1 MDRVRTAEVED
12 LLGAFLAL
20 ETKDEAYALLV
31 DLCTV
36 REIHDMA
43 QRLHVAR
50 MLAAGEHYAAIQAVT
65 GASAT
70 TISRVSKALNYG
82 ADGYVRI
89 LARLPE
95 AEDKAKTNKAKTI
108 ETD

>member
-1 MDRVRTAEVED
+1 MSQDRVRTAEVED
-12 LLGAFLAL
+12 LLGALLVL
-20 ETKDEAYALLV
+20 ETEDEAYSLLV

-50 MLAAGEHYAAIQAVT
+50 LLAAGEHYTSIQAVT

-82 ADGYVRI
+82 ADGYTAV
-89 LARLPE
+89 LAKL
-95 AEDKAKTNKAKTI
+95 D
-108 ETD
+108 ETKIQPTRD